1 MAILYSCRS
10 LIEYLIFFATVTHVG
25 KNLTLFFGLFRRQI
39 ADNLQ
44 QSNTTVKY
52 CTAVLYCT
60 ILYCTVLTRPLLQ
73 CVRSGREQKPFTQ
86 KV

>member
-1 MAILYSCRS
+1 MEILYSCRS

-25 KNLTLFFGLFRRQI
+25 KKLTLFFGLFRRLI

-44 QSNTTVKY
+44 QSNTTV
-52 CTAVLYCT
+52 
-60 ILYCTVLTRPLLQ
+60 LYCTVLTRLLPQ
-73 CVRSGREQKPFTQ
+73 SVRSGREQKAFTQ